1 MEYVQMGLDGQPALS
16 LEDEITYEVRPEG
29 FEVFKNAHKIKQ
41 LDEGFCRLYS
51 TPKEYDALRLRT
63 RINGKLKQ
71 EGVKLYQA
79 QNNTPEQIIN
89 EVIKI
94 HGRTDFYVA
103 CSGGKDSI
111 CLAHYIKTNYPDNF
125 KGLLF
130 VDTGVGIELT
140 KQWLKEY
147 AEKKGWPLHIV
158 KHDDRISYESIVL
171 GVGFPGAGF
180 HNWVMKIL
188 KFVPMRT
195 FAFEKDRK
203 FKHCIISGTRRFES
217 KRRSINTKPI
227 TREGNFYFC
236 SPFYDQTDE
245 WVYRYLLENG
255 LEITPVHK
263 ILGMS
268 GECMCGCFAGLG
280 EREIIKQLDP
290 KLDAQLTELENKIAA
305 GDSEKAKKSPKWG
318 AANNKKNTNQT
329 SLVDPEI
336 EANICGTECGGGT
349 MRGME
354 NI

>member
-1 MEYVQMGLDGQPALS
+1 MGLDGQPALS
-16 LEDEITYEVRPEG
+16 LEDQITYEVRPEG
-29 FEVFKNAHKIKQ
+29 IEGFKKAHKIKQ
-41 LDEGFCRLYS
+41 LDKNFCRLYS
-51 TPKEYDALRLRT
+51 SREEYDALRLRT
-63 RINGKLKQ
+63 RINGKLQQ

-79 QNNTPEQIIN
+79 QNNSPKEILD

-111 CLAHYIKTNYPDNF
+111 SLAHWINANYPDNF

-147 AEKKGWPLHIV
+147 AEKKGWDLHIV
-158 KHDDRISYESIVL
+158 KHADHISYEQIVL
-171 GVGFPGAGF
+171 DQGFPGAGF
-180 HNWVMKIL
+180 HNLIMKIL

-245 WVYRYLLENG
+245 YVYRYLLENG

-263 ILGMS
+263 MLGMS
-268 GECMCGCFAGLG
+268 GECMCGCFAGMG

-290 KLDAQLTELENKIAA
+290 KLDARLTELEKKIAES
-305 GDSEKAKKSPKWG
+305 GSDKARMFPLWGKGRVSTKKQYVNQNLE
-318 AANNKKNTNQT
+318 AA
-329 SLVDPEI
+329 
-336 EANICGTECGGGT
+336 ICGAECGMGT
-349 MRGME
+349 MRSLE
-354 NI
+354 NV

>member
-71 EGVKLYQA
+71 KGVKHYLA

-111 CLAHYIKTNYPDNF
+111 SLAHWVNANYPDNF
-125 KGLLF
+125 KGLIF
-130 VDTGVGIELT
+130 ADTGVGIRLT
-140 KQWLKEY
+140 QEWLVGY
-147 AEKKGWPLHIV
+147 AKKMGWPLFIIKRPEH
-158 KHDDRISYESIVL
+158 RSYDQTV
-171 GVGFPGAGF
+171 VAHGFPGPGL
-180 HNWVMKIL
+180 HTVVMQQL
-188 KFVPMRT
+188 KYVPMRE
-195 FAFEKDRK
+195 FAFAEERK
-203 FKHCIISGTRRFES
+203 YKHCIITGTRKFES
-217 KRRSINTKPI
+217 KRRNINTRPI
-227 TREGNFYFC
+227 TRESNLYFC

-263 ILGMS
+263 MLGMS
-268 GECMCGCFAGLG
+268 GECMCGCFAGMG

-290 KLDAQLTELENKIAA
+290 KLDARLTELEKKIAES
-305 GDSEKAKKSPKWG
+305 GSDKARMFPLWGKGRVSTKKQYVNQNLE
-318 AANNKKNTNQT
+318 AA
-329 SLVDPEI
+329 
-336 EANICGTECGGGT
+336 ICGAECGMGT
-349 MRGME
+349 MRSLE
-354 NI
+354 NV